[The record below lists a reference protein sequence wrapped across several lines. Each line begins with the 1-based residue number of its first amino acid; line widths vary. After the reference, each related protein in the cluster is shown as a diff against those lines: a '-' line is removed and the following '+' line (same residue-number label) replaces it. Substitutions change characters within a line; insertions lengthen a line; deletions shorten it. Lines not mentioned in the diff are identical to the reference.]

1 MRRSCLSARSCQR
14 ISPVSAAMRSSTTA
28 ATEFPEGI
36 APSYSSLGRAISL
49 SASCAAIKYPP
60 LVLSSNDRKTLLY
73 RHFLLFLTLSAQNH
87 ILFGAFISV
96 VSVCS
101 GCRCGINC
109 GQKTTSQSLNFLNTG
124 GCFFFL
130 YQKLIR
136 SRQRRNVF
144 SSQPVRRQQAKHGS
158 NFAKCR
164 NTQNSRKCI
173 LTCDIGYIEVKV
185 EM

>member
-1 MRRSCLSARSCQR
+1 MIAYITHRNLSFLLYAHICIFRNSN
-14 ISPVSAAMRSSTTA
+14 
-28 ATEFPEGI
+28 
-36 APSYSSLGRAISL
+36 SLELNIFDTVPNGKKDI
-49 SASCAAIKYPP
+49 
-60 LVLSSNDRKTLLY
+60 VY
-73 RHFLLFLTLSAQNH
+73 RHFRLFLTLSAQNH
-87 ILFGAFISV
+87 ILFGAFISAY
-96 VSVCS
+96 SVCS

-130 YQKLIR
+130 YQQLPR

-173 LTCDIGYIEVKV
+173 LNCNIGYIEVKA